1 MAQNGLARELPR
13 ATPGVSTT
21 PVHRTVV
28 TPNPAVQTQRV
39 PFSKF
44 EKVLC
49 VGFSLI
55 IFSLALA
62 LVSANI
68 AGGDAQSQLK
78 AVQTKITK
86 VQASNTSASQQISEL
101 SSRTRLN
108 KVAKKYGL
116 TLNNGSIRN
125 VYK

>member
-21 PVHRTVV
+21 PVHKTVA
-28 TPNPAVQTQRV
+28 TPNPALKTQRV
-39 PFSKF
+39 PFSAF

-49 VGFSLI
+49 VTFSMI
-55 IFSLALA
+55 IFGLALA
-62 LVSANI
+62 LVSTNI
-68 AGGDAQSQLK
+68 AVGNAQSQLQT
-78 AVQTKITK
+78 VQSKISK

-108 KVAKKYGL
+108 KVAKRYGL
-116 TLNNGSIRN
+116 SLNNSSIRN

>member
-13 ATPGVSTT
+13 ETPGVSTT
-21 PVHRTVV
+21 PVHKTVA

-39 PFSKF
+39 PFSNF
-44 EKVLC
+44 EKMLFVS
-49 VGFSLI
+49 FSLMV
-55 IFSLALA
+55 FCLALA
-62 LVSANI
+62 LVSTNI
-68 AGGDAQSQLK
+68 AVGDAQTQLK

-86 VQASNTSASQQISEL
+86 VQANNTSASQQISEL

-108 KVAKKYGL
+108 KIAKKYGL
-116 TLNNGSIRN
+116 TLNNGNIRN